1 MMTVGVLLFA
11 HAGIAKALLEAARHL
26 NGINAL
32 AFAACEIQTEIDDT
46 AQLITASAAFRK
58 VDNPDGVLI
67 LVDCPG
73 GTADR
78 IAARLSHFG
87 TPTRRVSGLSLPM
100 LLRVMHYA
108 EQDLDELART
118 AAAGGRNGV
127 VIDHA

>member
-1 MMTVGVLLFA
+1 MAVGVLLIA
-11 HAGIAKALLEAARHL
+11 HAGIGKSILQAAQQI

-32 AFAACEIQTEIDDT
+32 TVVAHDIQIDLDGS
-46 AQLITASAAFRK
+46 AQLISASAAFRR
-58 VDNPDGVLI
+58 VDNPAGVLI

-73 GTADR
+73 GVADR
-78 IAARLSHFG
+78 TAAQLAQFG